1 MASLEVI
8 VLEQFL
14 ILEVSPLGLEGIE
27 LVTEGQVVLV
37 SLFNLKNL
45 SFQLRN
51 QQVFLVAGQVYAI
64 VVLQKITV
72 KNSC

>member
-45 SFQLRN
+45 SF
-51 QQVFLVAGQVYAI
+51 
-64 VVLQKITV
+64 
-72 KNSC
+72 

>member
-51 QQVFLVAGQVYAI
+51 QQVFLIAGQVYAI

>member
-37 SLFNLKNL
+37 PLFNLKNL
-45 SFQLRN
+45 SFKLRN

>member
-51 QQVFLVAGQVYAI
+51 QQVFLVAGQVHAI

>member
-1 MASLEVI
+1 MTSLEVI